1 MAITRAEFLR
11 LLPAAVGHEPCQVH
25 GDVVTAAG
33 EPPAWRIE
41 IAERAGR
48 AFGPVALPVLTVRLT
63 LDGASAEEA
72 RAFERRFLLAYQRAG
87 G

>member
-11 LLPAAVGHEPCQVH
+11 LLPAAVGHAPCRVQ
-25 GDVVTAAG
+25 GDSVTAAG

-41 IAERAGR
+41 IAERPGR
-48 AFGPVALPVLTVRLT
+48 AFGPVALPVLTVRLM
-63 LDGASAEEA
+63 LAGASAEET
-72 RAFERRFLLAYQRAG
+72 RAFERRFLLAFQRAG

>member
-11 LLPAAVGHEPCQVH
+11 LLPAAVGHVPYRIQ
-25 GDVVTAAG
+25 GDVIAAAG
-33 EPPAWRIE
+33 GSPAWRIT

-48 AFGPVALPVLTVRLT
+48 AFGPVALPALAVRLT
-63 LDGASAEEA
+63 LEGASEEQA